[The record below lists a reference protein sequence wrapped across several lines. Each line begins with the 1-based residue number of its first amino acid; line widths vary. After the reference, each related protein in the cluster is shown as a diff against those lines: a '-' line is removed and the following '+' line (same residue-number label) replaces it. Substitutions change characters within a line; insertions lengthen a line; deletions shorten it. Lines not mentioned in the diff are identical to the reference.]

1 MSALRDE
8 RGLRRVSGAAAQVV
22 ELAPLTT
29 MNDRKANTMK
39 TYLLR
44 DPNHLEPQKLRSPL
58 RGQSMCRA
66 KAAKGK
72 GVGVLRRSR
81 PLQNNRHHALH

>member
-22 ELAPLTT
+22 ELAPQTT
-29 MNDRKANTMK
+29 MNHRKANTM
-39 TYLLR
+39 TPYLLR
-44 DPNHLEPQKLRSPL
+44 DPNHVEPQKLRSPL

-66 KAAKGK
+66 MDAKAAKGK
-72 GVGVLRRSR
+72 RR
-81 PLQNNRHHALH
+81 